1 MPATP
6 NALAAAHRARTIATI
21 ARTRAAIPAPV
32 PNADGR
38 TALTDIATLL
48 DDAATVLETDEPGT
62 WDGIV
67 ITNALPFD
75 ASVVLHAADGI
86 AAANPAIGFPPRF
99 TQYVTAPVLGNEV
112 ELPLSLLPGGPVLI
126 AREGDL
132 FARLLAIHGHLRLIP
147 PARDTTALLE
157 GAFTLHWKHAH
168 LAASEATM
176 TDRPANRPAVPAAV
190 EIATPGTTMA
200 LSRAHD
206 SYGPTVMYG
215 LTSRRLPCHVSDEGV
230 THTAVR
236 MVSHLGATIA
246 TCDDDRHRNAA
257 AVAARELYDSLG

>member
-21 ARTRAAIPAPV
+21 ARTRAASPAPV

-38 TALTDIATLL
+38 TALMDIATLL
-48 DDAATVLETDEPGT
+48 DDAATALETEDPGA

-67 ITNALPFD
+67 ITNTLPFD
-75 ASVVLHAADGI
+75 TSIALHAADDI

-99 TQYVTAPVLGNEV
+99 TQYVTAPVYGNEV
-112 ELPLSLLPGGPVLI
+112 DLPPSLLRGGPVLI

-132 FARLLAIHGHLRLIP
+132 FARLFALHGHLRLML

-157 GAFTLHWKHAH
+157 GVFALHWKHAL
-168 LAASEATM
+168 LAASAAVGA
-176 TDRPANRPAVPAAV
+176 DRPCNRPAVPSAV
-190 EIATPGTTMA
+190 EIPTPGTPMA
-200 LSRAHD
+200 LRRAHEA
-206 SYGPTVMYG
+206 YGPTVTYG
-215 LTSRRLPCHVSDEGV
+215 LNDRRLPCHVSDQGV

-246 TCDDDRHRNAA
+246 ACDDHQDAA
-257 AVAARELYDSLG
+257 AIAARELYGSLD